1 MALWGSGVRI
11 SSAPPLQPGGK
22 GLSHNP
28 QFRPNFDSL
37 IPDFRLFGF
46 RFSDFPSF
54 RFLRSPDC
62 RWSLSWLSAFCSP
75 PHVLIPGV
83 DDRFVSSGL
92 GRAEGPW
99 SLSLVSRG
107 ACPWFLALVSCWSI
121 GGWGGERPGM
131 KAAVLYGREDIRI
144 ESVAERSL
152 GAGEV
157 RVRIG
162 AALTCGT
169 DLKVYR
175 RGYHARMLTPPCVFG
190 HELAGS
196 VVEVAPDV
204 SGWNAGDRVVCANS
218 APCGQCER
226 CAGGQENLCDDL
238 LFLNGAYAESIVIP
252 ARIVKKNLL
261 RLRPETPF
269 EAAALTE
276 PLACVVQG
284 MLDLRPGSGERVLV
298 MGAGPIGLFAVAL
311 AVEAGCLVTVAG
323 RGEARLSLARRLGA
337 STVVDMEGRED
348 LEAAVRSS
356 APTAV
361 FDAVFEAV
369 GKPTAWEAATRLVRK
384 GGRVNFFGGCPSG
397 TSVTLDTGLLHYSN
411 LTLLASF
418 HHTPRSIR
426 TALDLIERGVIRVG
440 DFVDGEASLDELPEL
455 FRSMAQG
462 NRAVKTCIRPDR

>member
-1 MALWGSGVRI
+1 VGCRFW
-11 SSAPPLQPGGK
+11 
-22 GLSHNP
+22 
-28 QFRPNFDSL
+28 L
-37 IPDFRLFGF
+37 IPDPIFSSVFRIYVPLFSLLSGF
-46 RFSDFPSF
+46 VVPVDF
-54 RFLRSPDC
+54 
-62 RWSLSWLSAFCSP
+62 
-75 PHVLIPGV
+75 LIPAFDDLSESTGSGRSVGSVEPVPCFLLV
-83 DDRFVSSGL
+83 D
-92 GRAEGPW
+92 
-99 SLSLVSRG
+99 
-107 ACPWFLALVSCWSI
+107 
-121 GGWGGERPGM
+121 GGWGGERLGM

-152 GAGEV
+152 DAGEV

-190 HELAGS
+190 HELAGT

-204 SGWNAGDRVVCANS
+204 AGWIAGDRVVCANS
-218 APCGQCER
+218 APCGTCER

-261 RLRPETPF
+261 RLRSETPF

-284 MLDLRPGSGERVLV
+284 IQDLQLRPGERVLV

-311 AVEAGCLVTVAG
+311 AVEAGCVVTVAG
-323 RGEARLSLARRLGA
+323 RGESRLSLARRLGA
-337 STVVDMEGRED
+337 SNIVDMAGRED
-348 LEAAVRSS
+348 LEAAVRFS
-356 APTAV
+356 APAAV

-397 TSVTLDTGLLHYSN
+397 TSVTLETGLLHYSN

-462 NRAVKTCIRPDR
+462 NRSVKTRIRMNA